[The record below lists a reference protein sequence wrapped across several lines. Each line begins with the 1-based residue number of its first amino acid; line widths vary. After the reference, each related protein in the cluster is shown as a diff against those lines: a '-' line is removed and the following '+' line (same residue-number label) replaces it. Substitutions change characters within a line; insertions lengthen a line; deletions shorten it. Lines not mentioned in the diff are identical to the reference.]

1 MAITT
6 AKLTCNDRP
15 TNMTKFYSVNF
26 TSASAGASIP
36 QAQLHTSKNNTSVG
50 CNTLAYV
57 IHLFGSGLQ
66 INNAIQNNWM
76 LYPIFVHSVGTIY
89 IAQV

>member
-1 MAITT
+1 MGITT

-36 QAQLHTSKNNTSVG
+36 QAQLHTSKNNTILP
-50 CNTLAYV
+50 N
-57 IHLFGSGLQ
+57 I
-66 INNAIQNNWM
+66 I
-76 LYPIFVHSVGTIY
+76 
-89 IAQV
+89 